1 MRIAIIEISC
11 LALFLTASAALAQP
25 FSARTGF
32 GEAPGQSQQTPPAAS
47 RSVTVE
53 RFANISD
60 SAGDAWMGSGIA
72 ETLAADL
79 IEDGMRVI
87 LSPPPSVGASGDAL
101 ARPGWI
107 VRGGY
112 QRLGDNLRITA
123 RIIEAASGASV
134 HSVRVDGHADD
145 FFALQDELSVN
156 LLAGFPAALPP
167 PATTAQL
174 PRPSTVTPPAVAM
187 PRSDSS
193 RVEAAP
199 GGRGGLA
206 ITGALI
212 DGPPAPVA
220 PATITR
226 NASGGATIRAVRLEA
241 PLDMDGAL
249 DETVYTTV
257 TPVDG
262 FIQQLPDEGAPTTEQ
277 TETWVFFDA
286 QNIYVSA
293 RLWDAAPESEWIAN
307 EMQRDSFQLIYNETF
322 SVSLD
327 TFYDRRNGYAFQV
340 NPIGGIFDFQLTDE
354 GNPNIDWNPIWNAR
368 TGRFDGGWSVEMQIP
383 FKSLRYRPGSAQ
395 MWGIQLGRRIYH
407 KNEETYLT
415 PVPVSGGPGLFR
427 ISAAGTLTGI
437 EVPAG
442 NRTFEIKPYAIGSSA
457 TDLTADPQV
466 RNDGDGDFGFDVK
479 YGVTQNLTAD
489 FTYNTDFAQVEVDE
503 QQVNLTRFSLFFPE
517 KREFFLEGRG
527 TFDFGRGAVFGGL
540 GAPGGGGRPGSGG
553 FGGGDAPTI
562 FFSRR
567 IGLESGNTVPILG
580 GGRLTGKVG
589 DFSVGA
595 LNIQTDDV
603 QINNISD
610 SGIGGTNFTVLRV
623 KRDILRR
630 SSIGGIFTSRS
641 VSVKGD
647 ESNQAFGVDGAFS
660 FYDNVNFSGY
670 YARTQTPTPDG
681 ALDGN
686 NDSYQSKFVYNGD
699 LYAVGVDH
707 LLVGEHFNPEV
718 GFLRRTDF
726 RRTFAQGQFSPRPSL
741 ALVRQ
746 FKFGGSLDYIETV
759 AGLVESRIAR
769 GSFETEFENS
779 DRFVADV
786 QRSYEFLFDPFEITD
801 DVAIPVGG
809 YDFQD
814 YFVSYAMGA
823 QRRMAGTLSLQRGE
837 FFGGTI
843 TTVGYTRGRVAIT
856 PQLSFEPSVSVNRVE
871 LPQGNFTAK
880 LATTRVTYTFTPRMF
895 FGGLLQYNST
905 RNTLSTNL
913 RLRWEYQPGSELFV
927 VYNDQRDTELTTPRG
942 FPMLENRAFVVK
954 FTRLFRF

>member
-1 MRIAIIEISC
+1 MRIAIVEISC
-11 LALFLTASAALAQP
+11 LALFLTASTALAQP

-32 GEAPGQSQQTPPAAS
+32 GEAAGQSQETPPSAR

-79 IEDGMRVI
+79 IEDGMRVS
-87 LSPPPSVGASGDAL
+87 LNPPPSVGASGNVL
-101 ARPGWI
+101 AGPGWI

-112 QRLGDNLRITA
+112 QRLGDSLRITA

-134 HSVRVDGHADD
+134 HSVRIDGQADD

-156 LLAGFPAALPP
+156 LRAGFPAALAP
-167 PATTAQL
+167 PATTAL
-174 PRPSTVTPPAVAM
+174 RPRPSIVTPPAVAM
-187 PRSDSS
+187 PPSDSS
-193 RVEAAP
+193 RVEAAQ

-226 NASGGATIRAVRLEA
+226 NASGDATIRAVRLEA

-257 TPVDG
+257 APVDG

-277 TETWVFFDA
+277 TEAWVFFDT
-286 QNIYVSA
+286 QNIYISA
-293 RLWDAAPESEWIAN
+293 RLWDAAPESEWVAN
-307 EMQRDSFQLIYNETF
+307 EMQRDSFQLINNENF

-340 NPIGGIFDFQLTDE
+340 NPIGGFFDFQITDE
-354 GNPNIDWNPIWNAR
+354 GNPNSDWNPIWDVR

-395 MWGIQLGRRIYH
+395 MWGIQFSRRIYH
-407 KNEETYLT
+407 KNESTYLT
-415 PVPVSGGPGLFR
+415 PVPISGGPGLFR

-527 TFDFGRGAVFGGL
+527 TFDFGRGASFGGG

-595 LNIQTDDV
+595 LNIQTDDIQANDV
-603 QINNISD
+603 SD
-610 SGIGGTNFTVLRV
+610 SGIRGTNFTVLRV

-641 VSVKGD
+641 VSVEGD

-660 FYDNVNFSGY
+660 FYDNVNFNGY

-686 NDSYQSKFVYNGD
+686 NDSYQTKFVYNGD

-707 LLVGEHFNPEV
+707 LLVGENFNPEV

-726 RRTFAQGQFSPRPSL
+726 RRTFAQGQFSPRPSM

-759 AGLVESRIAR
+759 AGQVESRIVR

-786 QRSYEFLFDPFEITD
+786 QQSYEFLFDPFEITG
-801 DVAIPVGG
+801 DVTIPVGG

-814 YFVSYAMGA
+814 YFMSYAMGA
-823 QRRMAGTLSLQRGE
+823 QRRVAGTLSLQRGE

-843 TTVGYTRGRVAIT
+843 TTVGYTRGRVEIT
-856 PQLSFEPSVSVNRVE
+856 PQFSFEPSVSINRVE
-871 LPQGNFTAK
+871 LPQGDFTAK
-880 LATTRVTYTFTPRMF
+880 LVTTRMTYTFTPRMF

-954 FTRLFRF
+954 LTRLFRF